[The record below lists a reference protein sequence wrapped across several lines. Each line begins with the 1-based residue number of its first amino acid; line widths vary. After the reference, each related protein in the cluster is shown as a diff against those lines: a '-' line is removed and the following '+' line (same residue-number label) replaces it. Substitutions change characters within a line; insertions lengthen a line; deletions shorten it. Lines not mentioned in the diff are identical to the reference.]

1 MLSESDLID
10 LDQPGFSAA
19 ARTKAPLDGAQ
30 YLTALSA
37 TADAALYRPKTEG
50 RNRVA
55 SVV

>member
-10 LDQPGFSAA
+10 LDQPGSSAA

-30 YLTALSA
+30 YLTALLA
-37 TADAALYRPKTEG
+37 RADAALYRARTEG

-55 SVV
+55 SSV